1 MPGNSS
7 FLEFLLAPGD
17 TFWSFCVGG
26 GCDLGLLTLFPPR
39 WLHRITGWLG
49 LFALAAGL
57 TLTTPLLTAGPAEA
71 QTAKKTAAKKS
82 TARKAPAKRRVV
94 QAPASPTDPKKDAAL
109 IIDGATGKVLY
120 ARNAEALRHPASL
133 TKMMTAYL
141 LFEALKAGKLTLQ
154 TPLPVSAHAARQKP
168 TKLNLR
174 KGETISVD
182 TAIRALV
189 IRSANDVAVVV
200 AEALGGTEGNFALR
214 MTAKARELG
223 MPDTNFHNASGLPDP
238 LQITTAKDMAT
249 LGRRLAYDFP
259 QYYHYFALPGFT
271 YKGNWYTS
279 HNNLIG
285 RYDGADG
292 MKTGYTNASGFNL
305 VSSVVRQNN
314 HLIAVVLGGRTAIR
328 RDLEMIRLLDQTF
341 TQIAASPTLVASRQ
355 VPWHSYGQAAP
366 VVTASLGVAPELPP
380 ASALPPSLAAA
391 EKPAGPFANLLAMT
405 SPAIARFEDEDS
417 AEKKVAV
424 DEDRAILGPVSVRQP
439 AVPAV
444 PADPGAIPSPNAVRP
459 MESRTARNAPVPA
472 IRPTP
477 RPAYEAGGAPVQIA
491 RNIPPPPAP
500 RPSVAADL
508 PEGDTDDAAP
518 APGRNWTIQ
527 IGAYADQAL
536 ARAQLA
542 AYAEKARDVL
552 GQASR
557 IVTPASGA
565 DGKTIWRAR
574 FGLFAEAQARDVC
587 SRLTSRG
594 QTCFAALAA
603 TR

>member
-1 MPGNSS
+1 MPGNSR
-7 FLEFLLAPGD
+7 FLEFLLAPSVA
-17 TFWSFCVGG
+17 FWSFCPGG
-26 GCDLGLLTLFPPR
+26 GCDLGLLTLVSPR
-39 WLHRITGWLG
+39 WLHRVTGWLG
-49 LFALAAGL
+49 IFALAGGL
-57 TLTTPLLTAGPAEA
+57 TLTTPLLVDAPVQA
-71 QTAKKTAAKKS
+71 QTKKSAAKK
-82 TARKAPAKRRVV
+82 APVKRRVV
-94 QAPASPTDPKKDAAL
+94 TAPASPTDPAKDAAF
-109 IIDGATGKVLY
+109 IIDGATGKVLF

-133 TKMMTAYL
+133 TKMMTAYM
-141 LFEALKAGKLTLQ
+141 LFEALKAGKVSLQ
-154 TPLPVSAHAARQKP
+154 TPLPVSAHAASQKP

-174 KGETISVD
+174 KGETINVD
-182 TAIRALV
+182 SAIRALV
-189 IRSANDVAVVV
+189 IRSANDVASVV
-200 AEALGGTEGNFALR
+200 AEALGGTEGAFAIK

-223 MPDTNFHNASGLPDP
+223 MPDTNFHNASGLPNP

-259 QYYHYFALPGFT
+259 QYYHYFALSGFT
-271 YKGNWYTS
+271 WKGTWYSS

-328 RDLEMIRLLDQTF
+328 RDLEMIRLLDQSF
-341 TQIAASPTLVASRQ
+341 TQIAASPGLVATRQ
-355 VPWHSYGQAAP
+355 VPWHAYGNTGP
-366 VVTASLGVAPELPP
+366 IVTASLGVAPELPP
-380 ASALPPSLAAA
+380 ANQLPASLATP
-391 EKPAGPFANLLAMT
+391 EKSANPFANLLAMT

-444 PADPGAIPSPNAVRP
+444 AMASNAAPVPAPNTMRP
-459 MESRTARNAPVPA
+459 LENRAARNAPVPA

-477 RPAYEAGGAPVQIA
+477 RPAYEAGAQIA
-491 RNIPPPPAP
+491 RNIPPPPLP
-500 RPSVAADL
+500 RPSRTADVAQEG
-508 PEGDTDDAAP
+508 EGDVDEPTP

-552 GQASR
+552 GQAAR
-557 IVTPASGA
+557 IVTPASGS
-565 DGKTIWRAR
+565 DGKTIYRAR

-594 QTCFAALAA
+594 QTCFAALAS